1 MSSTTFL
8 ILPRDLRDMALQ
20 YAMRSSQP
28 ELELHQLVLLSDTFV
43 VSSAQTIAPA
53 NMLFTC
59 RQLRE
64 ET

>member
-1 MSSTTFL
+1 
-8 ILPRDLRDMALQ
+8 MALQ